1 MRAWLLVLTVCLV
14 TLPGTAAVP
23 GSATVPPGAAAEDTP
38 FPQRSPWASVQQTI
52 GTTVI
57 RIDYHRPAVRG
68 RAIWG
73 ALVPYHQVW
82 RAGANEAT
90 TIQFSDDV
98 KVEGQEVK
106 AGTYSLFIIP
116 RPDIWTVILNRRAKQ
131 WGAYEYDPRLDVLR
145 LDLRP
150 RTNGNTNWLIYVLD
164 PNSESTAYVQ
174 LFWEKVKLSFLV
186 EVDVEA
192 ITTARMKKLFAQ
204 HPGDWKVYCE
214 AAEYGLQQS
223 VTLPQAFA
231 WVDRSLALQT
241 NPTNLAVK
249 ARLHFAAG
257 QRAQAIALMQSALD
271 LARKRK
277 APGSVTGPL
286 LADLAAWDQGHGTP

>member
-1 MRAWLLVLTVCLV
+1 MRPLSPALAMVLGI
-14 TLPGTAAVP
+14 LPVPAMVP
-23 GSATVPPGAAAEDTP
+23 GPAPTPVGATQEDTT
-38 FPQRSPWASVQQTI
+38 FPQLSPWASVQQTI

-57 RIDYHRPAVRG
+57 AIDYHRPAVRG

-73 ALVPYHQVW
+73 SLVPYHQVW

-90 TIQFSDDV
+90 TIRFSDDV
-98 KVEGQEVK
+98 KIQGQEVS

-145 LDLRP
+145 IDVRP
-150 RTNGNTNWLIYVLD
+150 RANGNTNWLTYALD
-164 PNSESTAYVQ
+164 PNGESTAYVQ
-174 LFWEKVKLSFLV
+174 MLWEKVKLSLLV

-192 ITTARMKKLFAQ
+192 IITARMNKLFIQ
-204 HPGDWKVYCE
+204 RPRDWKVYCE
-214 AAEYGLQQS
+214 AAEYGLQQK
-223 VTLPQAFA
+223 VALAQAFA

-241 NPTNLAVK
+241 HPTNLAVK
-249 ARLHFAAG
+249 ARLHFEAG
-257 QRAQAIALMQSALD
+257 QKTAAITLMQSAID
-271 LARKRK
+271 LAQKRK

-286 LADLAAWDQGHGTP
+286 VADLAAWQKGD